1 MMMKRTRLLAATA
14 AALLAC
20 TVKPGAAAFPDRPIQ
35 VVVPWGAGGPMDT
48 MARILAPCM
57 GGKLGQPVVIVNR
70 AGANGDIGAL
80 AVRQAR
86 PDGHTLLFHASV
98 LTIMVA
104 LDESPAMDV
113 RRDFEPIMK
122 VVTGIQGVYVPS
134 AMPVT
139 SLQEVIAR
147 VRANP
152 GTLNYGSVGTGSVN
166 HLAIEALSAAARLDM
181 VHVTYAQSTPSMLRA
196 LMTNEI
202 QLVMT
207 DMSGAQSALDTGR
220 IRLLA
225 LHARE
230 RLASRPEIPTLAEV
244 VPDMAPFIGM
254 LWYGYLAPAGTPA
267 EIVER
272 LHNTLAACLAD
283 PETRGGLRRLGY
295 EDQQIVAQGPAEFRA
310 SFEPEIARLRE
321 LGRRGNIVLR

>member
-1 MMMKRTRLLAATA
+1 MRGRRILAVA

-20 TVKPGAAAFPDRPIQ
+20 GTTPGIAAFPDRPIQ

-57 GGKLGQPVVIVNR
+57 GAGLGQPVVIVNR

-86 PDGHTLLFHASV
+86 PDGHTILLHASV

-104 LDESPAMDV
+104 LAENPPMDV

-134 AMPVT
+134 VTPVT
-139 SLQEVIAR
+139 TLQDMISR
-147 VRANP
+147 VRSQR
-152 GTLNYGSVGTGSVN
+152 GTLNYGSLGAGSVN
-166 HLAIEALSAAARLDM
+166 HLAIEALSSAASLDM
-181 VHVTYAQSTPSMLRA
+181 VHITYAQGTPSMLRA
-196 LMTNEI
+196 LMTDEI

-207 DMSGAQSALDTGR
+207 DMSGAASVLDTGR

-225 LHARE
+225 VHARE
-230 RLASRPEIPTLAEV
+230 RLASQPGIPTLAEV
-244 VPDMAPFIGM
+244 VPGMAPYIGM
-254 LWYGYLAPAGTPA
+254 LWYGYFAPPGTPA
-267 EIVER
+267 DVVQR
-272 LHNTLAACLAD
+272 LHGTLEACLSD
-283 PETRGGLRRLGY
+283 PETRGGLHRVGY

-321 LGRRGNIVLR
+321 LGRRGNIRLRP